1 MLGPHARSGGPDRA
15 WPGSRGPPCILG
27 ADLTPASAATGFGI
41 PTMMLTQSRQAD
53 PQGLT
58 LAQSHR
64 AGRVRIGSLP
74 EPVLVPDPTFAALR
88 SSPSPPE
95 KDVLSVVCDQEPVLG
110 ASRVTLA
117 LA

>member
-1 MLGPHARSGGPDRA
+1 MLGPCTRSGGPDRA

-41 PTMMLTQSRQAD
+41 HTMMLTQSRQAD

-110 ASRVTLA
+110 ASRVTPA